1 MGLLARSARSQ
12 SRGVSSKGY
21 IAEFLDL
28 VLAPHL
34 DLIVQKNIKIV
45 TNAGGLDPVGLKDA
59 IIAHLE
65 THGVG
70 DKLTVAAVSGDDLL
84 SEKDNLMSND
94 QLEGFDPL
102 NGDKKE
108 EPFPTARNLLS
119 LNAYLGA
126 EPITI
131 ALQQGANIVVTGRCV
146 DSALVVGPL
155 AFELGWDFD
164 TNQQSLDRLASASL
178 AGHIIECGCQA
189 TGGNYTDWKKSA
201 FSPHGGWSNMGY
213 PILTYNENN
222 SFTISKPE
230 NTGGIVDC
238 AAVCE
243 QMLYEVLDPQNYVLP
258 DVVLDMTHVRLEQA
272 GVDLVSVTGAKGK
285 PPTPWLKCTAMEQR
299 GYRVS
304 VDIVVSGEDAENKA
318 KVLGDAIISRTNAI
332 STAQSSGTTSCI
344 TTKDYEVIIIGAE
357 HSLGPLEASSRPR
370 RREVVLRVAARH
382 PNRSVLNI
390 LAREA
395 APFLTN
401 SCPGI
406 FLLASGRPKIS
417 PDFAA
422 SSVMV
427 RRGVVSPQ
435 VHMGKQKSPITVPLI
450 VEGCQAVQSTSISV
464 SSVSGRPS
472 GSIDFGLP
480 QAKLLDIAIGR
491 SGDKGDTANI
501 AIIAR
506 RPEFYADILN
516 QVTAEV
522 IYSAFRH
529 FIAPGGTVTRFEVPG
544 VNAVNF
550 VLTKSLGGGGL
561 SSLRLDR
568 QAKSYAQIA
577 LSTVFIHPSRS
588 NMKAQL

>member
-12 SRGVSSKGY
+12 SRGASSKGY

-65 THGVG
+65 KRGVG

-84 SEKDNLMSND
+84 SQKDNLMSND
-94 QLEGFDPL
+94 QLKGFDPL

-108 EPFPTARNLLS
+108 EMFPTARNLLS

-126 EPITI
+126 EPIAI

-155 AFELGWDFD
+155 AFEIGWDFD

-201 FSPHGGWSNMGY
+201 FSPHGGWLNMGY

-222 SFTISKPE
+222 SFTISKPA

-258 DVVLDMTHVRLEQA
+258 DVVLDMTQVRLEQA
-272 GVDLVSVTGAKGK
+272 GVGVVSVTGAKGK

-304 VDIVVSGEDAENKA
+304 VDIVVCGEDAESKA

-332 STAQSSGTTSCI
+332 SAAQQSRTSSGI
-344 TTKDYEVIIIGAE
+344 TAKDYEVIIIGAE
-357 HSLGPLEASSRPR
+357 HSLSALEVSSRPQ

-382 PNRSVLNI
+382 PNRSVLSV
-390 LAREA
+390 LAKEA

-422 SSVMV
+422 SSVMA

-435 VHMGKQKSPITVPLI
+435 VHMGKQKSPITVPLL

-480 QAKLLDIAIGR
+480 QTKLLDIAIGR